1 MLFNTGHEKNFLTP
15 AILTAKLNTM
25 KRPIR
30 FGWGKAGSLRVEWIC
45 SRAASPL
52 SLKRQDCDRR
62 YAQGAKNLL
71 QPYLYG
77 DPSQNNGAE

>member
-1 MLFNTGHEKNFLTP
+1 M
-15 AILTAKLNTM
+15 
-25 KRPIR
+25 
-30 FGWGKAGSLRVEWIC
+30 SLRSFVGAF
-45 SRAASPL
+45 RDHFTDL
-52 SLKRQDCDRR
+52 QRGQDCDRRYAR